1 MNETRD
7 KRKDWSKTRAYREL
21 RRSLTDSLTA
31 RGLVEQVYTDKLE
44 EYLDFWCRRQE
55 LKADVAAR
63 GLTVMDDRGRM
74 SENRS
79 ISLEIQVSR
88 QMLTI
93 FTALGFKAEA
103 ERGCAGGAD
112 DDEL

>member
-1 MNETRD
+1 MSETKG
-7 KRKDWSKTRAYREL
+7 KRKDWSKTKACKEL
-21 RRSLTDSLTA
+21 RESLQENLTA
-31 RGLVEQVYTDKLE
+31 RGLVEKVYLDKLD
-44 EYLDFWCRRQE
+44 EYMDFWCRRQE
-55 LKADVAAR
+55 LKADISER
-63 GLTVMDDRGRM
+63 GLTVMDDRGRI

-103 ERGCAGGAD
+103 GRGGSGVPD